1 MSRGA
6 TSRPVAEGIL
16 LMVTIIWG
24 GTFAA
29 TSLLLE
35 SGLMPVNLV
44 LWRFGVALVAV
55 IPFLLFSGTRRFD
68 RRTLGAGVIL
78 GLLLYAG
85 YIFQTLGL
93 VETTS
98 SRSGF
103 ITALYVVMT
112 PMLQPLFGRGRPS
125 LQVWFSVLLIIIGLW
140 MLTGSG
146 SDAGGINV
154 GDILTLFCAFFFA
167 LFIVVLDRVGSD
179 VDVIGL
185 TGVQVAV
192 VASCALIHTALLG
205 QWGYPE
211 GSDAWTLLLGL
222 AIFGTVVTTWGQTR
236 FQPLTTPSRA
246 AIIYTMESVFAAL
259 IGVLILREELTGLG
273 AVGGGL
279 IVLGLLLVELPLSR
293 IRQRPASEKDDSSGK
308 NDYRGGNQ
316 NADEA
321 EGQT

>member
-1 MSRGA
+1 MKSPE

-16 LMVTIIWG
+16 LIVTIIWG

-35 SGLMPVNLV
+35 SGLEPVSLV
-44 LWRFGVALVAV
+44 LWRFSIALLALV
-55 IPFLLFSGTRRFD
+55 PLLLFSGNRRID
-68 RRTLGAGVIL
+68 RRTLGAGIVL

-85 YIFQTLGL
+85 YVLQTLGL

-112 PMLQPLFGRGRPS
+112 PMLQPLFGRARPS

-146 SDAGGINV
+146 SAAGGVNI
-154 GDILTLFCAFFFA
+154 GDLLTLFCALFFA
-167 LFIVVLDRVGSD
+167 LFIVVLDRVGPD

-192 VASCALIHTALLG
+192 VAFSALIHSGVIGAWSTPSG
-205 QWGYPE
+205 T
-211 GSDAWTLLLGL
+211 DAWILLLGL
-222 AIFGTVVTTWGQTR
+222 AILGTVVTTWGQTR

-259 IGVLILREELTGLG
+259 IGVLILNEELTGLG
-273 AVGGGL
+273 ALGGGL
-279 IVLGLLLVELPLSR
+279 IVLGLLLVELPLDR
-293 IRQRPASEKDDSSGK
+293 MARRGASGK
-308 NDYRGGNQ
+308 EDDRGGNQ
-316 NADEA
+316 QTDKA
-321 EGQT
+321 ERQSEPLDP

>member
-1 MSRGA
+1 MSGA
-6 TSRPVAEGIL
+6 TTPRPVAEGIL
-16 LMVTIIWG
+16 LVVTVIWG

-29 TSLLLE
+29 TSLLLQ
-35 SGLMPVNLV
+35 SGLMPINLV
-44 LWRFGVALVAV
+44 LWRFGIALVAL
-55 IPFLLFSGTRRFD
+55 IPLLLFSGSRSLD

-85 YIFQTLGL
+85 YILQTLGL

-125 LQVWFSVLLIIIGLW
+125 LQVWFSVLLIIVGLW

-146 SDAGGINV
+146 SEASGINV
-154 GDILTLFCAFFFA
+154 GDILTLFCALFFA

-192 VASCALIHTALLG
+192 VASCALIHTAILG
-205 QWGYPE
+205 EWGVPE
-211 GSDAWTLLLGL
+211 GSDAWMLLLGL

-259 IGVLILREELTGLG
+259 IGVLILNEELSGLG
-273 AVGGGL
+273 AIGGGL
-279 IVLGLLLVELPLSR
+279 IVLGLLLVELPISR
-293 IRQRPASEKDDSSGK
+293 IR
-308 NDYRGGNQ
+308 GGRESKRQ
-316 NADEA
+316 PEC
-321 EGQT
+321 